1 MKKKLKAKQTD
12 QAKVGLKDRF
22 QGIKMRLISGF
33 IIPVGLIIIL
43 GTISYA
49 KASSALI
56 TSYEDSSKNTMY
68 AMNMYFELLL
78 ENISSK
84 TLQIIND
91 EKIQTYY
98 GRHDKLKSAELFS
111 IYKEMKDN
119 LVNVKAN
126 DSNIANYNIMS
137 KDGNGI
143 SSQGTVPEGIYSEFI
158 GTEEGKAFLEISST
172 NDMWIGTHPFLDEK
186 MKLNPDAYALSLA
199 RKLVRGEGII
209 YVDVSMKAIQEIL
222 NSMTLSENS
231 IVAFITSDGREI
243 YSTAGENDESQI
255 RITELA
261 CYTESTAGSDRN
273 GDSYITHNGD
283 TYLYIYSKIGNT
295 GSMLCSLVPKADIIS
310 HANDIRIITVIV
322 VILAGII
329 ALFIGTIIASG
340 IGSKMLEMSS
350 VLSKVAQGDLTTKFE
365 ANRKDEFGMMANS
378 MADILGNMRLLIG
391 KVADIGAKVVEA
403 SDKVSVTT
411 EGVLQSTVGI
421 SKAVEEMERGALL
434 QAEDTEN
441 GLSQMANLSEQM
453 NAVYGNTYEMDKIAN
468 DTKEII
474 KEGIVSVNQLND
486 KSCETTRITKVVIEG
501 IEELEQQSNTIGG
514 IVKVINDISK
524 QTNLLSLNAS
534 IEAARAGSAGRGFTI
549 VAAEIRSLAEQSL
562 EAAEQIRGI
571 VENIQR
577 KTKDT
582 VISAR
587 QAEETVGYQTE
598 ALDGTVKVFQ
608 SINQYV
614 ESLAGKMDAILHG
627 VEDAEVSTKD
637 TLDSIRNISAV
648 AQQSAAASEEVSAMT
663 MEQAQVMEELRGE
676 AIILAQDAQ
685 SLSQEISKFKL

>member
-1 MKKKLKAKQTD
+1 MKKVIKAKQTN

-126 DSNIANYNIMS
+126 DSNIANYNIIS

-158 GTEEGKAFLEISST
+158 GTEEGKAFLEKSST

-186 MKLNPDAYALSLA
+186 MKLNPDAYALSLV

-243 YSTAGENDESQI
+243 YSTAGENDENQI

-261 CYTESTAGSDRN
+261 CYTESTIGSDRN

-378 MADILGNMRLLIG
+378 IADILGNMRLLIG

-411 EGVLQSTVGI
+411 EGVLESTVGI

-608 SINQYV
+608 SINQHV
-614 ESLAGKMDAILHG
+614 ESLADKMDAILHG